1 MNVGGG
7 EAADQMVRMMLSG
20 TEVAVRLSGS
30 ALKNLLALTMALAHN
45 RKTLS
50 GKVNMG
56 KMLKE
61 TRDLRRF
68 PMTPQ
73 QYKQFQKLAKK
84 HKLLFSVI
92 KDKDDR
98 GKLMDVILPVT
109 ELDRANAIFERIL
122 YTLPPEPERRPAK
135 PLQKGHEVFQPER
148 QAQERQAPEQVQ
160 VRRQEQQAPA
170 RPKDKRQDRPPQERR
185 EKAAVRPQE
194 APVRPSQPRREVSL
208 SQRSAEQGRQ
218 EAPVTQRQENKGKNG
233 SRSERDSPVIKISSS
248 ILKESGTTRG
258 TSERPSIEARLQG
271 YRAQMR
277 RPSAPA
283 RVKTKVKSQQ
293 R

>member
-109 ELDRANAIFERIL
+109 ELDRANAIFEHIL

-160 VRRQEQQAPA
+160 ERQAPA
-170 RPKDKRQDRPPQERR
+170 QPKRR
-185 EKAAVRPQE
+185 EQQRKAAVRPQE
-194 APVRPSQPRREVSL
+194 APVRPPQPRREV

-283 RVKTKVKSQQ
+283 KTKTKDKV
-293 R
+293 RPRAR

>member
-20 TEVAVRLSGS
+20 TEVAMRLSGS

-73 QYKQFQKLAKK
+73 QYKQFKKLAKK

-92 KDKDDR
+92 RDKDDR

-109 ELDRANAIFERIL
+109 ELDRANAIFEHIL

-135 PLQKGHEVFQPER
+135 PLQKGHEVFQRSR

-160 VRRQEQQAPA
+160 VRRQE
-170 RPKDKRQDRPPQERR
+170 RPSQERR
-185 EKAAVRPQE
+185 DKATVRPQE
-194 APVRPSQPRREVSL
+194 APVRPSQPRREV

-233 SRSERDSPVIKISSS
+233 SRSERDSHVIKISSS

-277 RPSAPA
+277 RPSVPA
-283 RVKTKVKSQQ
+283 RSKTKTQAKQ

>member
-20 TEVAVRLSGS
+20 TEVMVRLSGS
-30 ALKNLLALTMALAHN
+30 ALKNMLALTMALASN
-45 RKTLS
+45 RKVLS

-56 KMLKE
+56 KMLRE

-68 PMTPQ
+68 PMTPE

-148 QAQERQAPEQVQ
+148 QAQERSTPEQLQEQRPPVRPKD
-160 VRRQEQQAPA
+160 RRQE
-170 RPKDKRQDRPPQERR
+170 RPTQERQQ
-185 EKAAVRPQE
+185 KAAVSPHE
-194 APVRPSQPRREVSL
+194 APVRPSQPRREVS
-208 SQRSAEQGRQ
+208 QRSEEQGRQ
-218 EAPVTQRQENKGKNG
+218 QAPVTQRQENKGKNG
-233 SRSERDSPVIKISSS
+233 SRSERDSHVTKINSSMP
-248 ILKESGTTRG
+248 KESGASRG
-258 TSERPSIEARLQG
+258 TSERPSIAARLEG
-271 YRAQMR
+271 YRGQGKK
-277 RPSAPA
+277 PSAPTK
-283 RVKTKVKSQQ
+283 VKTKAKSQAKA

>member
-7 EAADQMVRMMLSG
+7 EAADQLVRMMLSG
-20 TEVAVRLSGS
+20 GEVAVRLSGS

-84 HKLLFSVI
+84 HKLLYSVI
-92 KDKDDR
+92 RDKDDR
-98 GKLMDVILPVT
+98 GKVLDVILPVT
-109 ELDRANAIFERIL
+109 ELDRANSIFERIL
-122 YTLPPEPERRPAK
+122 YTLPPEQERKPER
-135 PLQKGHEVFQPER
+135 PLQQGHEVFR
-148 QAQERQAPEQVQ
+148 ERQAPERERNAPERNQPLSGPQ
-160 VRRQEQQAPA
+160 EGRSAPQEPRRENLPLAERIA
-170 RPKDKRQDRPPQERR
+170 RQGASEPPQEQSP
-185 EKAAVRPQE
+185 K
-194 APVRPSQPRREVSL
+194 
-208 SQRSAEQGRQ
+208 
-218 EAPVTQRQENKGKNG
+218 KD
-233 SRSERDSPVIKISSS
+233 SRSERGSNDTRASSS
-248 ILKESGTTRG
+248 TPRRVPVTKTT
-258 TSERPSIEARLQG
+258 SDRPSVEERLKG
-271 YRAQMR
+271 YRARLDRQKA
-277 RPSAPA
+277 SVPA
-283 RVKTKVKSQQ
+283 RDKAKAKPKA

>member
-20 TEVAVRLSGS
+20 TEVMVRLSGS
-30 ALKNLLALTMALAHN
+30 ALKNMLALTMALASN
-45 RKTLS
+45 RKVLS

-56 KMLKE
+56 KMLRE

-68 PMTPQ
+68 PMTPE

-92 KDKDDR
+92 KDKDDK
-98 GKLMDVILPVT
+98 GKVLDVILPVT
-109 ELDRANAIFERIL
+109 ELERANAIFERIL

-135 PLQKGHEVFQPER
+135 PLQRGYEVFHER
-148 QAQERQAPEQVQ
+148 QAPERDAPEQVQ
-160 VRRQEQQAPA
+160 VRRQE
-170 RPKDKRQDRPPQERR
+170 R
-185 EKAAVRPQE
+185 RPQE
-194 APVRPSQPRREVSL
+194 APVRPPQPQREVS
-208 SQRSAEQGRQ
+208 QRSPDQGRQ
-218 EAPVTQRQENKGKNG
+218 QAPVTQRQVKEKNG
-233 SRSERDSPVIKISSS
+233 SRSERDSHVTKINSSMP
-248 ILKESGTTRG
+248 KESGASRG
-258 TSERPSIEARLQG
+258 TSERPSIAARLEAH
-271 YRAQMR
+271 RAQVR

-283 RVKTKVKSQQ
+283 REKAKSVAKNRPKT

>member
-1 MNVGGG
+1 MTIGGG

-20 TEVAVRLSGS
+20 TEVMVRLSGS
-30 ALKNLLALTMALAHN
+30 ALKNMLALTMALASN
-45 RKTLS
+45 RKVLS

-56 KMLKE
+56 KMLRE

-73 QYKQFQKLAKK
+73 QFKQFKKLAKK

-122 YTLPPEPERRPAK
+122 YQMPPEPERKPAK
-135 PLQKGHEVFQPER
+135 ELQQGREVFQPER
-148 QAQERQAPEQVQ
+148 QAPGKERQPQEKAKQPQPRERQAP
-160 VRRQEQQAPA
+160 
-170 RPKDKRQDRPPQERR
+170 KK
-185 EKAAVRPQE
+185 EKAVSGPVKGRQGQVKLQQE
-194 APVRPSQPRREVSL
+194 V
-208 SQRSAEQGRQ
+208 SQRSPEQGRQ
-218 EAPVTQRQENKGKNG
+218 ESPASRSQENTPKKG

-248 ILKESGTTRG
+248 IHRESGTARE
-258 TSERPSIEARLQG
+258 TSERPSIEARLQA
-271 YRAQMR
+271 YRAQSR
-277 RPSAPA
+277 KPSAPA
-283 RVKTKVKSQQ
+283 RDKAKTVAKNRPKT

>member
-1 MNVGGG
+1 MTVGGG

-73 QYKQFQKLAKK
+73 QYKQFKKLAKK

-92 KDKDDR
+92 RDKDDR

-148 QAQERQAPEQVQ
+148 QAQERSAQEQVQ
-160 VRRQEQQAPA
+160 VRRQEQQAPV
-170 RPKDKRQDRPPQERR
+170 RPKDKRQERLPQERR

-194 APVRPSQPRREVSL
+194 APVRPSQPRREV

-248 ILKESGTTRG
+248 ILKESGTARG
-258 TSERPSIEARLQG
+258 TSERPSIAARLEG
-271 YRAQMR
+271 YRGQGKK
-277 RPSAPA
+277 PSAPA
-283 RVKTKVKSQQ
+283 KVKAKTKSQVKA

>member
-20 TEVAVRLSGS
+20 TEVMVRLSGS

-148 QAQERQAPEQVQ
+148 QAQERSAPEQV
-160 VRRQEQQAPA
+160 QEQQAPA
-170 RPKDKRQDRPPQERR
+170 QPKRR
-185 EKAAVRPQE
+185 EQQRKAAVRPQE
-194 APVRPSQPRREVSL
+194 APVKPPQPRQEM

-218 EAPVTQRQENKGKNG
+218 EAPVIQRQENKGKNG

-248 ILKESGTTRG
+248 ILKESGTMRG

-271 YRAQMR
+271 YRVQVKK
-277 RPSAPA
+277 PSALA
-283 RVKTKVKSQQ
+283 RVKTKAKSQQ

>member
-20 TEVAVRLSGS
+20 TEVMVRLSGS
-30 ALKNLLALTMALAHN
+30 ALKNMLALTMALASN
-45 RKTLS
+45 RKVLS

-56 KMLKE
+56 KMLRE

-68 PMTPQ
+68 PMTPE
-73 QYKQFQKLAKK
+73 QYKQFKKLAKK

-92 KDKDDR
+92 KDKDGK
-98 GKLMDVILPVT
+98 GKLIDVILPVT
-109 ELDRANAIFERIL
+109 ELERANAIFERIL

-135 PLQKGHEVFQPER
+135 PLQQGHEVFQPDR
-148 QAQERQAPEQVQ
+148 QVQERQAPEQVQ
-160 VRRQEQQAPA
+160 VKRQE
-170 RPKDKRQDRPPQERR
+170 RQK
-185 EKAAVRPQE
+185 KAAVRPQE
-194 APVRPSQPRREVSL
+194 APAKQEQPQREVS
-208 SQRSAEQGRQ
+208 QRPAEQGRQ

-233 SRSERDSPVIKISSS
+233 SRSERDSHVTKINSSMP
-248 ILKESGTTRG
+248 KESGASRG
-258 TSERPSIEARLQG
+258 TSERPSIAARLEAH
-271 YRAQMR
+271 RAQVR

-283 RVKTKVKSQQ
+283 REKAKSVAKNRPKT

>member
-20 TEVAVRLSGS
+20 TEVMVRLSGS
-30 ALKNLLALTMALAHN
+30 ALKNMLALTMALASN
-45 RKTLS
+45 RKVLS

-56 KMLKE
+56 KMLRE

-68 PMTPQ
+68 PMTPE
-73 QYKQFQKLAKK
+73 QYKQFKKLAKK

-92 KDKDDR
+92 KDKDDK
-98 GKLMDVILPVT
+98 GKVLDVILPVT
-109 ELDRANAIFERIL
+109 ELERANAIFERIL

-148 QAQERQAPEQVQ
+148 DAPEQVQ
-160 VRRQEQQAPA
+160 VRRQE
-170 RPKDKRQDRPPQERR
+170 R
-185 EKAAVRPQE
+185 RPQE
-194 APVRPSQPRREVSL
+194 APVRPAPPQQEV
-208 SQRSAEQGRQ
+208 SQRSPDQGRQ
-218 EAPVTQRQENKGKNG
+218 AAPVAQRQENKGKNG
-233 SRSERDSPVIKISSS
+233 SRSERDSHVTKISSS
-248 ILKESGTTRG
+248 IPKESGASRG

-271 YRAQMR
+271 YRAQVR

-283 RVKTKVKSQQ
+283 REKAKTVAKNRPKT

>member
-1 MNVGGG
+1 MTVGGG

-20 TEVAVRLSGS
+20 TEVMVRLSGS
-30 ALKNLLALTMALAHN
+30 ALKNMLALTMALASS

-56 KMLKE
+56 KMLRE

-73 QYKQFQKLAKK
+73 QYKQFKKLAKK

-92 KDKDDR
+92 KDKDDK
-98 GKLMDVILPVT
+98 GKVLDVILPVT

-135 PLQKGHEVFQPER
+135 PLQRGHEVFR
-148 QAQERQAPEQVQ
+148 ERQAPEREAPEQAQ
-160 VRRQEQQAPA
+160 VRRQE
-170 RPKDKRQDRPPQERR
+170 RPRDKPRERQPQER
-185 EKAAVRPQE
+185 KKPVLQPQE
-194 APVRPSQPRREVSL
+194 APV
-208 SQRSAEQGRQ
+208 A
-218 EAPVTQRQENKGKNG
+218 QRQGDKGKNG
-233 SRSERDSPVIKISSS
+233 SRSERDSHVIKISSS
-248 ILKESGTTRG
+248 IPKESGATRG

-271 YRAQMR
+271 YRGQGKKQF
-277 RPSAPA
+277 APA
-283 RVKTKVKSQQ
+283 KVKAKSQAKA

>member
-1 MNVGGG
+1 MTVGGG

-30 ALKNLLALTMALAHN
+30 ALKNLLALTMALASN

-56 KMLKE
+56 KMLRE

-68 PMTPQ
+68 PMTPE
-73 QYKQFQKLAKK
+73 QYKQFKKLAKK

-92 KDKDDR
+92 KDKDDK
-98 GKLMDVILPVT
+98 GKVLDVILPVT

-135 PLQKGHEVFQPER
+135 PLQRGHEVFR
-148 QAQERQAPEQVQ
+148 ERQAPEREAPEQAP
-160 VRRQEQQAPA
+160 VRRQEQP
-170 RPKDKRQDRPPQERR
+170 RDKPRERQPPER
-185 EKAAVRPQE
+185 KKPVLQPQE
-194 APVRPSQPRREVSL
+194 APVRPPQPQREVS
-208 SQRSAEQGRQ
+208 QRSEEQGRQ
-218 EAPVTQRQENKGKNG
+218 QAPVTQRQVKEKNG
-233 SRSERDSPVIKISSS
+233 SRSERDSHVIKISSS
-248 ILKESGTTRG
+248 IPKESGTTRG

-271 YRAQMR
+271 YRGQGR

-283 RVKTKVKSQQ
+283 KVKAKTKNQAKV

>member
-92 KDKDDR
+92 KDKDDK
-98 GKLMDVILPVT
+98 GKVLDVILPVT

-122 YTLPPEPERRPAK
+122 YTLPPEPERKPARE
-135 PLQKGHEVFQPER
+135 LQQGREVFQPER
-148 QAQERQAPEQVQ
+148 QAPEKERQPQEKAKQAQPRERQAP
-160 VRRQEQQAPA
+160 
-170 RPKDKRQDRPPQERR
+170 KK
-185 EKAAVRPQE
+185 EKAVSG
-194 APVRPSQPRREVSL
+194 PVKGRQGQVKLQPEV
-208 SQRSAEQGRQ
+208 SQRSPEQSRQ
-218 EAPVTQRQENKGKNG
+218 EAPVSRSQENTPKKD

-248 ILKESGTTRG
+248 IRRESGTTRG
-258 TSERPSIEARLQG
+258 TSERLSVEARLKG
-271 YRAQMR
+271 YQAQLKK
-277 RPSAPA
+277 PSAPA
-283 RVKTKVKSQQ
+283 KVKSQVKAKAKSQ
-293 R
+293 AKTR

>member
-1 MNVGGG
+1 MTVGGG

-30 ALKNLLALTMALAHN
+30 ALKNLLALTMALASN

-56 KMLKE
+56 KMLRE

-92 KDKDDR
+92 RDKDDK

-135 PLQKGHEVFQPER
+135 PLQRGHEVFR
-148 QAQERQAPEQVQ
+148 ERQAPEREAP
-160 VRRQEQQAPA
+160 VRRQEQ
-170 RPKDKRQDRPPQERR
+170 PKDKPRERQPPER
-185 EKAAVRPQE
+185 KKPVLQPQE
-194 APVRPSQPRREVSL
+194 APVRPPQPQREVS
-208 SQRSAEQGRQ
+208 QRSEEQGRQ
-218 EAPVTQRQENKGKNG
+218 QAPVTQRQVKEKNG
-233 SRSERDSPVIKISSS
+233 SRSERDSHVIKISSS
-248 ILKESGTTRG
+248 IPKESGTTRG

-271 YRAQMR
+271 YRAQAKK
-277 RPSAPA
+277 PSVPA
-283 RVKTKVKSQQ
+283 REKAKSVAKNRPKT

>member
-98 GKLMDVILPVT
+98 GKLKDVILPVT

-135 PLQKGHEVFQPER
+135 PLQKGHEVFQRSR

-160 VRRQEQQAPA
+160 TKRQEPQAPA
-170 RPKDKRQDRPPQERR
+170 RPKDKRQERPPQERR
-185 EKAAVRPQE
+185 EKAAVRPQQ
-194 APVRPSQPRREVSL
+194 APVRPPQPRREV

-258 TSERPSIEARLQG
+258 TSERPSIEARLNG
-271 YRAQMR
+271 YRAQVR

-283 RVKTKVKSQQ
+283 RSKTKTQAKQ

>member
-30 ALKNLLALTMALAHN
+30 ALKNLLALTMALASN

-98 GKLMDVILPVT
+98 GKLKDVILPVT

-148 QAQERQAPEQVQ
+148 QAQERSAPEQVQ
-160 VRRQEQQAPA
+160 ARRQEQRAPA
-170 RPKDKRQDRPPQERR
+170 RPKDKRQERPPQERR
-185 EKAAVRPQE
+185 EKAAVRPQQ
-194 APVRPSQPRREVSL
+194 APVRPPQPRREV
-208 SQRSAEQGRQ
+208 SQRSAEQGLQ

-248 ILKESGTTRG
+248 IRKESGTTRG

-283 RVKTKVKSQQ
+283 RVKTKAKSQQ

>member
-1 MNVGGG
+1 MTVGGG

-30 ALKNLLALTMALAHN
+30 ALKNLLALTMALASN

-56 KMLKE
+56 KMLRE

-68 PMTPQ
+68 PMTPE
-73 QYKQFQKLAKK
+73 QYKQFKKLAKK

-92 KDKDDR
+92 KDKDDK
-98 GKLMDVILPVT
+98 GKVIDVILPVT
-109 ELDRANAIFERIL
+109 ELERANAIFERIL

-135 PLQKGHEVFQPER
+135 PLQRGHEVFR
-148 QAQERQAPEQVQ
+148 ERQAPEREAPEQAP
-160 VRRQEQQAPA
+160 VRRQEQP
-170 RPKDKRQDRPPQERR
+170 RDKPRERQPPER
-185 EKAAVRPQE
+185 KKPVLQPQE
-194 APVRPSQPRREVSL
+194 APVRPPQPQREVS
-208 SQRSAEQGRQ
+208 QRSEEQGRQ
-218 EAPVTQRQENKGKNG
+218 QAPVTQRQVKEKNG
-233 SRSERDSPVIKISSS
+233 SRSERDSHVIKISSS
-248 ILKESGTTRG
+248 IPKESGTTRG

-271 YRAQMR
+271 YRGQGR

-283 RVKTKVKSQQ
+283 KVKAKTKNQAKV

>member
-92 KDKDDR
+92 KDKDDK
-98 GKLMDVILPVT
+98 GKVLDVILPVT

-148 QAQERQAPEQVQ
+148 QAQERSAPEQAQ
-160 VRRQEQQAPA
+160 VRRQEQQALA
-170 RPKDKRQDRPPQERR
+170 RPKDKRQERPPQERR

-194 APVRPSQPRREVSL
+194 APVRPSQPRREV

-248 ILKESGTTRG
+248 TLKESGTTRG

-283 RVKTKVKSQQ
+283 KVKTKTKSQAKA

>member
-20 TEVAVRLSGS
+20 TEVMVRLSGS
-30 ALKNLLALTMALAHN
+30 ALKNMLALTMALASN
-45 RKTLS
+45 RKVLS

-56 KMLKE
+56 KMLRE

-68 PMTPQ
+68 PMTPE

-92 KDKDDR
+92 KDKDDK
-98 GKLMDVILPVT
+98 GKVLDVILPVT
-109 ELDRANAIFERIL
+109 ELERANAIFERIL

-135 PLQKGHEVFQPER
+135 PLQRGHEVFR
-148 QAQERQAPEQVQ
+148 ERQAPEREAPEQAP
-160 VRRQEQQAPA
+160 VRRQEQ
-170 RPKDKRQDRPPQERR
+170 PKDKPRERQPPER
-185 EKAAVRPQE
+185 KKPVLQPQE
-194 APVRPSQPRREVSL
+194 APVRPPQPQREVS
-208 SQRSAEQGRQ
+208 QRSEEQGRQ
-218 EAPVTQRQENKGKNG
+218 QAPVTQRQVKEKNG
-233 SRSERDSPVIKISSS
+233 SRSERDSHVIKISSS

-271 YRAQMR
+271 YRGQGKK
-277 RPSAPA
+277 PSAPA
-283 RVKTKVKSQQ
+283 KVKAKAKSQAKA

>member
-1 MNVGGG
+1 MTVGGG

-30 ALKNLLALTMALAHN
+30 ALKNLLALTMALASN

-56 KMLKE
+56 KMLRE

-68 PMTPQ
+68 PMTPE
-73 QYKQFQKLAKK
+73 QYKQFKKLAKK

-92 KDKDDR
+92 KDKDDK
-98 GKLMDVILPVT
+98 GKVLDVILPVT

-122 YTLPPEPERRPAK
+122 HTLPPEPERRPAK
-135 PLQKGHEVFQPER
+135 PLQRGHEVFR
-148 QAQERQAPEQVQ
+148 ERQAPEREAPEQAP
-160 VRRQEQQAPA
+160 VRRQEQP
-170 RPKDKRQDRPPQERR
+170 RDKPRERQPPER
-185 EKAAVRPQE
+185 KKPVLQPQE
-194 APVRPSQPRREVSL
+194 APVRPPQPQREVS
-208 SQRSAEQGRQ
+208 QRSEEQGRQ
-218 EAPVTQRQENKGKNG
+218 QAPVTQRQENKGKNG
-233 SRSERDSPVIKISSS
+233 SRSERDSHVIKISSS

-258 TSERPSIEARLQG
+258 TSERPSIAARLEG
-271 YRAQMR
+271 YRGQGKK
-277 RPSAPA
+277 PSAPA
-283 RVKTKVKSQQ
+283 KVKAKTKNQAKA

>member
-20 TEVAVRLSGS
+20 TEVMVRLSGS
-30 ALKNLLALTMALAHN
+30 ALKNMLALTMALASN
-45 RKTLS
+45 RKVLS

-56 KMLKE
+56 KMLRE

-68 PMTPQ
+68 PMTPE
-73 QYKQFQKLAKK
+73 QYKQFKKLAKK

-92 KDKDDR
+92 KDKDDK
-98 GKLMDVILPVT
+98 GKVLDVILPVT

-135 PLQKGHEVFQPER
+135 PLQRGYEVFHER
-148 QAQERQAPEQVQ
+148 QAPERDAPEQVQ
-160 VRRQEQQAPA
+160 VRRQE
-170 RPKDKRQDRPPQERR
+170 R
-185 EKAAVRPQE
+185 RPQE
-194 APVRPSQPRREVSL
+194 APVRPPQPQREVS
-208 SQRSAEQGRQ
+208 QRSPDQGRQ
-218 EAPVTQRQENKGKNG
+218 QAPVTQRQENKGKNG

-248 ILKESGTTRG
+248 IPRESGTARG
-258 TSERPSIEARLQG
+258 TSERPSIEARLQA
-271 YRAQMR
+271 YRAQSR
-277 RPSAPA
+277 KPSAPA
-283 RVKTKVKSQQ
+283 KVKAKTKSQAKA

>member
-1 MNVGGG
+1 
-7 EAADQMVRMMLSG
+7 MVRMMLSG

-56 KMLKE
+56 KMLRE

-68 PMTPQ
+68 PMTKQ
-73 QYKQFQKLAKK
+73 QYKQFKKLAKK
-84 HKLLFSVI
+84 HKLLYSVI
-92 KDKDDR
+92 RDKDDR
-98 GKLMDVILPVT
+98 GQLIDVILPVT

-122 YTLPPEPERRPAK
+122 YTLPPEPERKPARE
-135 PLQKGHEVFQPER
+135 LQQGREVFQPDRSAPER
-148 QAQERQAPEQVQ
+148 QVPEQVQ
-160 VRRQEQQAPA
+160 VRRKERKAPEQVPEKKAVSGQE
-170 RPKDKRQDRPPQERR
+170 KGRQRQV
-185 EKAAVRPQE
+185 KL
-194 APVRPSQPRREVSL
+194 QPEV

-218 EAPVTQRQENKGKNG
+218 EAPVTQRQENKEKNG
-233 SRSERDSPVIKISSS
+233 SRSERDSPVIKINSS

-271 YRAQMR
+271 YRAQQR
-277 RPSAPA
+277 KVPVPA
-283 RVKTKVKSQQ
+283 KEITKAKAKVKPQAKA